1 MNDDSIVF
9 FVVFFYYPFNRIIQI
24 LRTEEKHIH
33 VLN

>member
-9 FVVFFYYPFNRIIQI
+9 LFFFYYPFNRIIQI